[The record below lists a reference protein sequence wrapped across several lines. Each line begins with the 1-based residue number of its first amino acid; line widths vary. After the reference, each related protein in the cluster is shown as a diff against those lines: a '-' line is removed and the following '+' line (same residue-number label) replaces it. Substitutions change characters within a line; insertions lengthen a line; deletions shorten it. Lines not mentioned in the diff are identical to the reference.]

1 MRKGSH
7 ALTYLDLRKMWSSLP
22 FPYRQVEVNRS
33 LSDRFPTSWSVH
45 RGHHFFLWH
54 KILPSLEGALQP
66 QQSAIATAEDG
77 EALITATGVTDRRRD
92 RQGCQLQP
100 SCSRGISGVDVS
112 GGGGRSDSLRS
123 GSSG

>member
-1 MRKGSH
+1 M
-7 ALTYLDLRKMWSSLP
+7 TV
-22 FPYRQVEVNRS
+22 PYHPNRNLAVPSEPTPYDSGRTVTFQVEVNRS

-77 EALITATGVTDRRRD
+77 EVRTAVYSDFFYCTQTFWIKHKIGEVGVVGSRCAPYVAL
-92 RQGCQLQP
+92 
-100 SCSRGISGVDVS
+100 SW
-112 GGGGRSDSLRS
+112 
-123 GSSG
+123 